1 MTVSTKLEV
10 YGVKDALKELQK
22 TDKGLRKEINESA
35 KAIAQPVTSAAKSN
49 YPIKYLSGMAR
60 PWSFKGRQLF
70 PYDQKKAVKGVV
82 LKIDTSKRNQ
92 GLIVIIQKDPAAA
105 IIDMAGKKGGTGARG
120 ASMIAGLTL
129 HFGQPSRVMWPAY
142 ERNAHLVDK
151 EFRDLVERVMDK
163 VGRNLVT
170 S

>member
-22 TDKGLRKEINESA
+22 TDKGLRKKINESA
-35 KAIAQPVTSAAKSN
+35 KTIAQPVTSAAKSN

-120 ASMIAGLTL
+120 GMFINNMNA
-129 HFGQPSRVMWPAY
+129 FGSPSRVMWPAY
-142 ERNAHLVDK
+142 ERNAHRVDK
-151 EFRDLVERVMDK
+151 EFRDLVERVMDA

>member
-1 MTVSTKLEV
+1 MAVETKIEIFGLKE
-10 YGVKDALKELQK
+10 ALKELK
-22 TDKGLRKEINESA
+22 SVDPEMRKDINSRAAEIVKPFVN
-35 KAIAQPVTSAAKSN
+35 AAKQN
-49 YPIKYLSGMAR
+49 YPTRYLSGMSR
-60 PWSFKGRQLF
+60 VWSDRGRQVF
-70 PYDQKKAVKGVV
+70 PYNQAKAIKGVV
-82 LKIDTSKRNQ
+82 LKIDTAKKNK
-92 GLIVIIQKDPAAA
+92 GVIVVIQKDPAAA
-105 IIDMAGKKGGTGARG
+105 IIDMAGKKGGSNARG

-129 HFGQPSRVMWPAY
+129 HFGTPSRVMWPAY